1 MSTQR
6 KPLVIIIVVAVVVII
21 AIIVAALVT
30 ASKQSDN
37 QPSSMSGMD
46 MSSMSSDTSSE
57 KAVPTNSVTIQNFAF
72 HPAHITVKAGTKVTW
87 TNNDEIPHSAT
98 SDDGVW
104 DTGLLAQ
111 GKSGSYTFT
120 KPGTYSYH
128 CTPHPYMKGTVT
140 VTK

>member
-1 MSTQR
+1 MSSQR
-6 KPLVIIIVVAVVVII
+6 KPLVIIIAVAVVVII
-21 AIIVAALVT
+21 AVIIAALVT
-30 ASKQSDN
+30 ASKHSDS
-37 QPSSMSGMD
+37 QPMSMSGMD
-46 MSSMSSDTSSE
+46 MSSQSSSASSE
-57 KAVPTNSVTIQNFAF
+57 KAVPTNSVKIQNFAF

-87 TNNDEIPHSAT
+87 TNSDEIPHTAT

-120 KPGTYSYH
+120 KPGTYNYH
-128 CTPHPYMKGTVT
+128 CTPHMYMKGTVT